1 MELIAFVLTPDF
13 EEFSGG
19 NVSLVGGEMFD
30 VGDALDKGNGRIVLG
45 PEPRRNE
52 DGQASEAEEVR
63 ANRDAQIADALLKYP
78 ALERAEVEDG
88 DEPASFADVDVTL
101 DSGSTKEELL
111 ERAKE
116 LDIPRRSTMSKEELA
131 EAIAAREEELAA
143 DAQGEA
149 EGEGSGD
156 QEGGAGD
163 GDAST
168 EGSDD

>member
-30 VGDALDKGNGRIVLG
+30 VGDALEQGNGRIVLG

-52 DGQASEAEEVR
+52 DGEASEAEEIR
-63 ANRDAQIADALLKYP
+63 ANRDAQIVDALVKYP

-101 DSGSTKEELL
+101 DEGSTLSEL
-111 ERAKE
+111 RARASE
-116 LDIPRRSTMSKEELA
+116 LDIPGRSSMSKEQLS

-143 DAQGEA
+143 EAQPED
-149 EGEGSGD
+149 ET